1 MRCPDTEHSMRT
13 AIPAT
18 KDLFGAMFGWMSVP
32 DAAGL
37 SRARRRVTEA
47 ETAALH
53 DRILNWSL
61 ASAAPNGRL
70 VPGMPVI
77 AVDGSTLHV
86 PRSRSLCKAFPIS
99 TDGIGI
105 EQHHY
110 PQAHLVS
117 AWDVERRI
125 PLSWRVTSKRVGERD
140 ALLDQLEEL
149 PERSVLLMDR
159 GYPAREVLGAIVASG
174 RHVVMRMVSTEA
186 AAWREVADFIAS
198 GAHSAIVPVRIRHG
212 KTTRTMDMR
221 LVLRAFDRGRPHRG
235 ETRQTMVVLSTITDR
250 SLISDDGII
259 DLYHQRWGIET
270 IHRELKSLAAIERW
284 HGTTKRLINQE
295 ITAVM
300 SWFAI
305 AGAIASRMESDALE
319 AQRTNHD
326 DGETKRVNSV
336 HLFAAVHRVL
346 IWQCAINIHHPAV
359 VEYLR
364 AQAEGSID
372 MVRTGMQRRRPGRW
386 HERKPKHPYARAI

>member
-1 MRCPDTEHSMRT
+1 
-13 AIPAT
+13 
-18 KDLFGAMFGWMSVP
+18 
-32 DAAGL
+32 
-37 SRARRRVTEA
+37 VTEA

-53 DRILNWSL
+53 ERILNWSL

-99 TDGIGI
+99 TDELGR
-105 EQHHY
+105 ELYHY
-110 PQAHLVS
+110 PQAQLVS
-117 AWDVERRI
+117 TWDVERRI
-125 PLSWRVTSKRVGERD
+125 PLSWRVTSKQVGERE

-159 GYPAREVLGAIVASG
+159 GYPARDVLGAIVASG
-174 RHVVMRMVSTEA
+174 RHAVMRMVSSEA
-186 AAWREVADFIAS
+186 ASWREVADFIAS
-198 GAHSAIVPVRIRHG
+198 GVRSAIVPVRIRQG
-212 KTTRTMDMR
+212 KTTKTVDMR
-221 LVLRAFDRGRPHRG
+221 LVLRSFDRGRPHRG

-250 SLISDDGII
+250 TLISDDGII

-270 IHRELKSLAAIERW
+270 IHRELKGLAAIERW
-284 HGTTKRLINQE
+284 HGTTKLLINQE

-346 IWQCAINIHHPAV
+346 IWQCAIGNHHPAV
-359 VEYLR
+359 VDYLR

-372 MVRTGMQRRRPGRW
+372 IVRKGMQRRRSGRW